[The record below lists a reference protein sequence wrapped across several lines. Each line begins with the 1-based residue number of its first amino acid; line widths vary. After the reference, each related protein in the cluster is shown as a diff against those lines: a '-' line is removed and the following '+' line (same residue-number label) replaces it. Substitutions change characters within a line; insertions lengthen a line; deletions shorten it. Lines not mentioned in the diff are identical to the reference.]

1 MIIYSL
7 KSLEEST
14 KHKTTDYISDLFIKH
29 SQVGLVIA
37 KKKKKKIVLKNPLII
52 NRSERKKTLFSEE
65 SGNFIVYSKFLF

>member
-37 KKKKKKIVLKNPLII
+37 KKKKKIVLQNPLII

>member
-37 KKKKKKIVLKNPLII
+37 KKKKKNCVTKSTNNQQVREKKNTVFRRI
-52 NRSERKKTLFSEE
+52 RKF
-65 SGNFIVYSKFLF
+65 YSL

>member
-37 KKKKKKIVLKNPLII
+37 KKKKIVLQNPLII